1 MYDTVIGN
9 RPNEQGL
16 IDVHNPAV
24 YNIPNDL
31 IDSTIFVVVDED
43 DEEDEEFIT
52 AFASD
57 APILWAEY
65 IVSSNIVPS
74 PIILI
79 SSSEEEI
86 IGDGE

>member
-9 RPNEQGL
+9 RPNEHGL

-24 YNIPNDL
+24 YNIPNEL

-43 DEEDEEFIT
+43 DEEDEVIT

-65 IVSSNIVPS
+65 IVSSNIVLS

-79 SSSEEEI
+79 PSSEEEI

>member
-24 YNIPNDL
+24 YNIPKDL
-31 IDSTIFVVVDED
+31 IDLTIFVVVDED
-43 DEEDEEFIT
+43 DEEDEVIT

-57 APILWAEY
+57 ASILWAE
-65 IVSSNIVPS
+65 
-74 PIILI
+74 
-79 SSSEEEI
+79 
-86 IGDGE
+86 